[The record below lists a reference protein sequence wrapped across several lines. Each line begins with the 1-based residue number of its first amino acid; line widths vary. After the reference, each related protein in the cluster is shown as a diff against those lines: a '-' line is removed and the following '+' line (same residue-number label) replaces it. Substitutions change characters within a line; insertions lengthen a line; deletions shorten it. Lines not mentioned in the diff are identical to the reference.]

1 MGEFA
6 SLDRCA
12 AYVAARATSSA
23 VPGIV
28 AGWPASL
35 AERTRRAAVD
45 AVAITAAALHH
56 DRRSVARRR
65 CLRDAITSAVAVASF
80 VDLARAMGFA
90 TGELDELQ
98 RLAGRSIA
106 LLAMF
111 LHATTSPIPEVA

>member
-6 SLDRCA
+6 SLERCA
-12 AYVAARATSSA
+12 AYVAARATLTAIQRA
-23 VPGIV
+23 V
-28 AGWPASL
+28 ASWPQSL
-35 AERTRRAAVD
+35 ADRTRRSAVD
-45 AVAITAAALHH
+45 AMEITAKSLSH
-56 DRRSVARRR
+56 DRLSAGRRG

-80 VDLARAMGFA
+80 IDLAHAMGFA
-90 TGELDELQ
+90 IRDLDELQ